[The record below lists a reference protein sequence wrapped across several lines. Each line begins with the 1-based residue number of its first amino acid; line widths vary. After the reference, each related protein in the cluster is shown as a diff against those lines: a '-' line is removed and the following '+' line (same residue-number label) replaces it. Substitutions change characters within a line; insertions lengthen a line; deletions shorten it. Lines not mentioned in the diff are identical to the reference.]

1 MNHDRRIVALVGGGR
16 WGRVHASN
24 LAQLLTPRDRVLWV
38 SRHNQ
43 VILRDVVQN
52 LPNGPQFELM
62 TRLEDAL
69 VAGPETALVVTPPN
83 THVAV
88 ADACL
93 RGGVH
98 TFVEKPLAFK
108 ASEAR
113 SLIDIAAKS
122 NLVLAVGLHLLSAS
136 YLHHFKSQ
144 LLARRIIRISI
155 RWFDAGN
162 ETRYG
167 EAKQLDDTTPIVH
180 DVYPHVWS
188 IVRVLTGSGE
198 HKANVVSARADQ
210 SVSFE
215 LIAGSAKIEAH
226 CGRRAEI
233 RERKIDVVFSD
244 GSSASF
250 DFTHEPGKGILD
262 GASLPSDPAWGTTP
276 RPVMAEVREF
286 LEQVFSASRNREWPH
301 LASNCID
308 SVVGAEVLNSQ
319 I

>member
-43 VILRDVVQN
+43 DILRDVIKK
-52 LPNGPQFELM
+52 LRNGPEFELV
-62 TRLEDAL
+62 TNLGDAL
-69 VAGPETALVVTPPN
+69 LARPETALVVTPPN

-88 ADACL
+88 AEACL

-108 ASEAR
+108 VGEAR
-113 SLIDIAAKS
+113 SLIDTAEKS

-144 LLARRIIRISI
+144 LVARGILRISI
-155 RWFDAGN
+155 RWFDAIN
-162 ETRYG
+162 EVRYG
-167 EAKQLDDTTPIVH
+167 EVKLADDATPIVH

-188 IVRVLTGSGE
+188 IVRVLTGYDE
-198 HKANVVSARADQ
+198 QKTNVVSARADG

-215 LIAGSAKIEAH
+215 LTAGSTKVEAQ

-233 RERKIDVVFSD
+233 RERKIDIVLSD
-244 GSSASF
+244 GSSASL
-250 DFTHEPGKGILD
+250 DFAHEPGKGILD
-262 GASLPSDPAWGTTP
+262 GVTLPSDPAWGKTP
-276 RPVMAEVREF
+276 RPAMVEVMEF
-286 LEQVFSASRNREWPH
+286 LEQVLSVSRNREWPH

-308 SVVGAEVLNSQ
+308 SVVGAETLNSKV
-319 I
+319 

>member
-24 LAQLLTPRDRVLWV
+24 LAELLTPRDRVLWV

-43 VILRDVVQN
+43 DILRDVIKT
-52 LPNGPQFELM
+52 LRNGPEFELL
-62 TRLEDAL
+62 TNLGDAL
-69 VAGPETALVVTPPN
+69 LARPETALVVTPPN

-108 ASEAR
+108 AGEAR
-113 SLIDIAAKS
+113 SLIDAAAKS

-144 LLARRIIRISI
+144 LLPRRILRMSI

-162 ETRYG
+162 EIRYG
-167 EAKQLDDTTPIVH
+167 EAKQIDDATPIVH

-188 IVRVLTGSGE
+188 IVRVLTGCDE
-198 HKANVVSARADQ
+198 YKANVVSARADR

-215 LIAGSAKIEAH
+215 LMAGSAKVEAQ

-233 RERKIDVVFSD
+233 RERKIDIVFSD

-250 DFTHEPGKGILD
+250 DFAHEPGKGILD
-262 GASLPSDPAWGTTP
+262 GASLPSDPAWGKTP
-276 RPVMAEVREF
+276 RPAMAEVREF
-286 LEQVFSASRNREWPH
+286 LEQVFSVSRNREWPH

-308 SVVGAEVLNSQ
+308 SVVGAEFLNSQ

>member
-24 LAQLLTPRDRVLWV
+24 LAQLLTPLDRILWV

-43 VILRDVVQN
+43 DILRDVIQK
-52 LPNGPQFELM
+52 LRNGPQFELM
-62 TRLEDAL
+62 ANLEDAL
-69 VAGPETALVVTPPN
+69 LARPETALVVTPPN
-83 THVAV
+83 THVAI

-113 SLIDIAAKS
+113 SLIDAAAKS
-122 NLVLAVGLHLLSAS
+122 NLVLGVGLHLLSAS
-136 YLHHFKSQ
+136 YLHHFKRQ
-144 LLARRIIRISI
+144 LLARRILRISI
-155 RWFDAGN
+155 RWFDAVN
-162 ETRYG
+162 EMRYG
-167 EAKQLDDTTPIVH
+167 DAKQADDATPIVH

-188 IVRVLTGSGE
+188 IVRVLTGCDGQ
-198 HKANVVSARADQ
+198 KANVVSARAGG

-215 LIAGSAKIEAH
+215 LMAGSVRVEAQ

-233 RERKIDVVFSD
+233 RERKIDIVLSD

-250 DFTHEPGKGILD
+250 DFAHEPGRGMLD
-262 GASLPSDPAWGTTP
+262 GASLPSDPAWGKTP
-276 RPVMAEVREF
+276 RPAMAEVREF
-286 LEQVFSASRNREWPH
+286 LEQVFSVSRKREWPH

-308 SVVGAEVLNSQ
+308 SVVGAEVMNSQ

>member
-24 LAQLLTPRDRVLWV
+24 LAQLLTPRDQVLWV

-43 VILRDVVQN
+43 DILRDVIQK
-52 LPNGPQFELM
+52 LRNGPQFELM
-62 TRLEDAL
+62 TSLEDAL
-69 VAGPETALVVTPPN
+69 LARPETALVVTPPN

-113 SLIDIAAKS
+113 SLIDVAAES
-122 NLVLAVGLHLLSAS
+122 NLVFAVGLHLLSAS
-136 YLHHFKSQ
+136 YLRHFKSQ
-144 LLARRIIRISI
+144 LLALRILRISI
-155 RWFDAGN
+155 RWFDAVN
-162 ETRYG
+162 EVRYG
-167 EAKQLDDTTPIVH
+167 EAKQIDDATPIVH

-188 IVRVLTGSGE
+188 IVRVLTGCDE
-198 HKANVVSARADQ
+198 YEANVASARTDG

-215 LIAGSAKIEAH
+215 LMAGSAKVEAQ
-226 CGRRAEI
+226 CGRRAEM
-233 RERKIDVVFSD
+233 RERKIDIVFSD
-244 GSSASF
+244 GRSASF
-250 DFTHEPGKGILD
+250 DFAHEPGNAILD
-262 GASLPSDPAWGTTP
+262 GVSLLSDPAWGKTP
-276 RPVMAEVREF
+276 TPVMAEVMAF
-286 LEQVFSASRNREWPH
+286 LEQVFSVSRDRKWPH
-301 LASNCID
+301 LAANCID